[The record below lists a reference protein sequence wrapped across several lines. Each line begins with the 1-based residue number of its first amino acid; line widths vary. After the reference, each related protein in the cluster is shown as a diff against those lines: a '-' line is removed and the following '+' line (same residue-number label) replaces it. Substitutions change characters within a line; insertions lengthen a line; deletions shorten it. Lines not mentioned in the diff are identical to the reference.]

1 MVATVCVLPIHSS
14 PAAIQRACSLEKHVL
29 MSHKLKIDMHTHII
43 PKHLPKF
50 AEKFGYGD
58 FIHLVHKEDGTA
70 DMIKGDEFFRNIK
83 SNCWD
88 PEERVQDYA
97 KFDTQVQ
104 VVCTIPVMFSYWA
117 KPADCWELSKF
128 LNDDLAQLQ
137 SDRPKQYIGLGTV
150 PMQDTDTA
158 VKELQRI
165 KEIGLKGIQ
174 IGSNINDLNLS
185 EEQFHPIFEACEALD
200 LAVWCTRGI

>member
-104 VVCTIPVMFSYWA
+104 VVCTIPVMF
-117 KPADCWELSKF
+117 
-128 LNDDLAQLQ
+128 
-137 SDRPKQYIGLGTV
+137 
-150 PMQDTDTA
+150 
-158 VKELQRI
+158 
-165 KEIGLKGIQ
+165 
-174 IGSNINDLNLS
+174 
-185 EEQFHPIFEACEALD
+185 
-200 LAVWCTRGI
+200 